1 MGSYVDDLQKQL
13 SRRIQ
18 FFFEFPPEED
28 SSEDCWQCLCG
39 LKIKKFLCQRRYN
52 LQIDVR
58 IFSSTL
64 LACVLNSL
72 RLCLPLIESWILRCR
87 TTFLLSMCMKVARE
101 QPCWAS
107 TVKAAWMLPGSLCKR
122 HSLHYGTVF
131 TEIEFSKS

>member
-13 SRRIQ
+13 SRTIQ
-18 FFFEFPPEED
+18 FFEFPPEED
-28 SSEDCWQCLCG
+28 SSEDCWQSLCG
-39 LKIKKFLCQRRYN
+39 LKMKTLLCQRRYISEEYD
-52 LQIDVR
+52 LHIDVR

-72 RLCLPLIESWILRCR
+72 CLCLALIESWILRCR
-87 TTFLLSMCMKVARE
+87 TTFLLSMYMKVARE

-107 TVKAAWMLPGSLCKR
+107 TVKVAWMLPGSLCKR

-131 TEIEFSKS
+131 TEI